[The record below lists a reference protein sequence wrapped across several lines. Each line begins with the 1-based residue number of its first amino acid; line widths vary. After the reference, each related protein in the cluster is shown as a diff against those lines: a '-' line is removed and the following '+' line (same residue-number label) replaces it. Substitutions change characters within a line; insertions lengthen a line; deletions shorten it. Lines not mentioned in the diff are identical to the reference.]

1 MTDSAGPAVEPGTGA
16 RSVEPGPGA
25 PPGAV
30 VVAFVLNDATMDSR
44 VLRSAATLAEAGHD
58 VTLIART
65 TDPYAP
71 EPAEAAVDGVT
82 IVRLPVA
89 RGPLRWLLLGRRP
102 RALLGTVS
110 AAARRRPLAAAA
122 LAPVALVAAP
132 FAAILA
138 ALGAIAARAGSAA
151 RRARL
156 VRAGWLLVSWRLQW
170 RFGVRPWARAAA
182 ETAERVA
189 RAAGEERSLV
199 LHGHDLRG
207 LAAAVAARE
216 RIGRGEIVYD
226 SHEIFTEA
234 GEHAERPAPARRAL
248 RALERRLAA
257 SAVALVTV
265 NEALAERLGPALGFE
280 RVVVVHNCPPR
291 WTPPADGEN
300 RLRAATGI
308 AAGTP
313 ILLYHGGLAPG
324 RGIDTLLAAIREPG
338 LEDAH
343 LVFLGFGPWAA
354 RVRALAADRSTA
366 GRVHALPP
374 VPPDELLEWV
384 AGADVAIA
392 PIEPT
397 TLNHRLST
405 PNKVFEALAAG
416 VPVVASDF
424 PQLRAI
430 VDGVGDGPLGAVADP
445 RDAPAVAI
453 AVRSI
458 LDAEAP
464 VLTALRA
471 RCLAAAHVRWN
482 WETESA
488 GLVALVG
495 DLARRAIEIVPQR
508 VTFVLPS
515 TGEFDARTRRFAASL
530 GARGHAVTIL
540 ARAGDGLPDRETV
553 PGGARLIRVAAG
565 DSPVQEDSG
574 DSPATHRRPTRTPI
588 AEVRRILAVARRA
601 ARQARAAEAV
611 DDGADLYH
619 AMGFLALPVASR
631 LAARRG
637 SPFIYDARDLYVES
651 NNIARLPAPARW
663 LFTQRE
669 RAWARRAAAVLT
681 VNESCADYLE
691 RRLGVPRPAVVM
703 NGQPDWTPPDPWP
716 DLLRERLDLPPDRRV
731 VLYHGG
737 FMRDRGLQELIDV
750 MAGPAFDDSA
760 LVLMGSG
767 PIESELRAGVTA
779 RGAGDRVRFLPPVPP
794 EDLLRWVASADVGI
808 MVNQPRTLNERLST
822 PNKLFESLAAGL
834 PVVSSDFPERRR
846 IIVDDPDGPLGAV
859 CDPTDPASIAAAIRS
874 VLDVPPVEHA
884 ALRSRIA
891 LAART
896 RYAWDRQFAV
906 ALEVYGR
913 VTGRRW

>member
-1 MTDSAGPAVEPGTGA
+1 MTDPAGLTVEPGAGA

-25 PPGAV
+25 PHAV

-44 VLRSAATLAEAGHD
+44 VLRSAATLAEAGHH

-71 EPAEAAVDGVT
+71 APAEAAVDGVT

-89 RGPLRWLLLGRRP
+89 RGPLRWLLLARRP
-102 RALLGTVS
+102 RALLGTVI

-132 FAAILA
+132 VVAILA
-138 ALGAIAARAGSAA
+138 ALLGIAARAGSAA
-151 RRARL
+151 RGARL

-182 ETAERVA
+182 EAAERVA
-189 RAAGEERSLV
+189 RAAGDERTLV

-216 RIGRGEIVYD
+216 RIGRGEIIYD

-248 RALERRLAA
+248 RALERRLAT

-265 NEALAERLGPALGFE
+265 NEALAERLGPALGVE

-291 WTPPADGEN
+291 WSPPADGEN

-308 AAGTP
+308 PAGAP

-338 LEDAH
+338 LEDSH

-354 RVRALAADRSTA
+354 RVRALAADRSRA

-374 VPPDELLEWV
+374 VPPDELLDWV
-384 AGADVAIA
+384 AGADVAVA

-445 RDAPAVAI
+445 RDAPAVAT

-464 VLTALRA
+464 VRTALRA
-471 RCLAAAHVRWN
+471 RCLAAAHARWN
-482 WETESA
+482 WETESS

-495 DLARRAIEIVPQR
+495 DLAGRAATIVPQR

-540 ARAGDGLPDRETV
+540 ARSGDGLPDRESV
-553 PGGARLIRVAAG
+553 AGGARLIRVAAG
-565 DSPVQEDSG
+565 DSG
-574 DSPATHRRPTRTPI
+574 DSPAAHPRPTRTPI
-588 AEVRRILAVARRA
+588 AEARRILAVARRA
-601 ARQARAAEAV
+601 GRQARAAEAV
-611 DDGADLYH
+611 DTGADLYH

-631 LAARRG
+631 LAASRG

-737 FMRDRGLQELIDV
+737 FMPDRGLQELIDV

-834 PVVSSDFPERRR
+834 PVVSSNFPERRR

-874 VLDVPPVEHA
+874 VLDLPRVEHA

-891 LAART
+891 HAARA
-896 RYAWDRQFAV
+896 RYAWDRQFGV

>member
-1 MTDSAGPAVEPGTGA
+1 MTGSAGPD
-16 RSVEPGPGA
+16 VEPGPG
-25 PPGAV
+25 PPSPAV

-44 VLRSAATLAEAGHD
+44 VLRSAATLAHAGHH

-71 EPAEAAVDGVT
+71 QPTEDAPDGVP
-82 IVRLPVA
+82 IVRVPVA
-89 RGPLRWLLLGRRP
+89 GGLLRWVLLGRRP
-102 RALLGTVS
+102 RTLLGTVI
-110 AAARRRPLAAAA
+110 AAARRRPLAALL
-122 LAPVALVAAP
+122 LAPVAIVAAPVVVLVAALGT
-132 FAAILA
+132 LA
-138 ALGAIAARAGSAA
+138 VRAGRTA
-151 RRARL
+151 RRFR
-156 VRAGWLLVSWRLQW
+156 VVNAGWLLVSWRLQW

-182 ETAERVA
+182 ATAERVA
-189 RAAGEERSLV
+189 RAAGGDLPLV
-199 LHGHDLRG
+199 LHAHDLRG
-207 LAAAVAARE
+207 LAAAVAARD

-226 SHEIFTEA
+226 SHEIFVEA
-234 GEHAERPAPARRAL
+234 GEHAERPGRARHAL

-265 NEALAERLGPALGFE
+265 NEALAERLGPALGIK
-280 RVVVVHNCPPR
+280 RVVVVRNCPPR
-291 WTPPADGEN
+291 WTPPADGTD
-300 RLRAATGI
+300 RLRGATGI
-308 AAGTP
+308 PAAAP

-324 RGIDTLLAAIREPG
+324 RGIDTLIAAVREPG

-354 RVRALAADRSTA
+354 RVRALAAQRSSA
-366 GRVHALPP
+366 GRVHVLPP

-384 AGADVAIA
+384 AGADVAVA

-430 VDGVGDGPLGAVADP
+430 VDGLGDGPLGAVADP
-445 RDAPAVAI
+445 RDPHAVAA

-458 LDAEAP
+458 LDADAP
-464 VLTALRA
+464 GRATLRA
-471 RCLAAAHVRWN
+471 RCLAAAHARWN

-495 DLARRAIEIVPQR
+495 DLAGRAAGIVPQR

-540 ARAGDGLPDRETV
+540 ARAGDGLPERETV
-553 PGGARLIRVAAG
+553 AGGARLIRVATGEPPRA
-565 DSPVQEDSG
+565 SG
-574 DSPATHRRPTRTPI
+574 GSRRHPI
-588 AEVRRILAVARRA
+588 AEARRILAVARRA
-601 ARQARAAEAV
+601 GRQTRAATAV
-611 DDGADLYH
+611 DDGADVYH

-631 LAARRG
+631 LAAARRA
-637 SPFIYDARDLYVES
+637 PFIYDARDLYVES

-663 LFTQRE
+663 LFAQRE
-669 RAWARRAAAVLT
+669 RAWAQRAAAVLT
-681 VNESCADYLE
+681 VNESCAEYLE

-703 NGQPDWTPPDPWP
+703 NGQPAWTPPDPWP
-716 DLLRERLDLPPDRRV
+716 DRLRARLDLPPARRV

-737 FMRDRGLQELIDV
+737 FMRDRGLRELIDV
-750 MAGPAFDDSA
+750 IAGPAFADAD

-767 PIESELRAGVTA
+767 PIEPDLRARIA
-779 RGAGDRVRFLPPVPP
+779 APDAAGRVHLLPPVPP
-794 EDLLRWVASADVGI
+794 DELLDWVASADVGV

-874 VLDVPPVEHA
+874 VLELAPAEHA
-884 ALRSRIA
+884 ALRSRIVH
-891 LAART
+891 AART
-896 RYAWDRQFAV
+896 RYAWDRQFGV
-906 ALEVYGR
+906 ALHVYGR

>member
-1 MTDSAGPAVEPGTGA
+1 VTGSAGPHVEPGHGA
-16 RSVEPGPGA
+16 S
-25 PPGAV
+25 PGAV

-44 VLRSAATLAEAGHD
+44 VLRSAATLADAGHQ

-71 EPAEAAVDGVT
+71 EPGEDASDGVT

-89 RGPLRWLLLGRRP
+89 RGALRWVLLGRRP
-102 RALLGTVS
+102 RTLLGALVT
-110 AAARRRPLAAAA
+110 AAPRRPLAAVA
-122 LAPVALVAAP
+122 LAPVALAAAP
-132 FAAILA
+132 FVAILA
-138 ALGAIAARAGSAA
+138 AFGAIAARVGSAA
-151 RRARL
+151 RRVRL

-170 RFGVRPWARAAA
+170 LFGVRPWARFAA

-189 RAAGEERSLV
+189 RAAGGELPIV
-199 LHGHDLRG
+199 LHAHDLRG
-207 LAAAVAARE
+207 LAAAVAARD

-226 SHEIFTEA
+226 SHEIFVEA
-234 GEHAERPAPARRAL
+234 GEHAERPARARRAL
-248 RALERRLAA
+248 RVLERRLAA

-265 NEALAERLGPALGFE
+265 NDALAERLGPALGIE

-291 WTPPADGEN
+291 WTPPADAPN

-308 AAGTP
+308 PADTP

-354 RVRALAADRSTA
+354 RVRALAADRSSA

-384 AGADVAIA
+384 AGADVAVA

-430 VDGVGDGPLGAVADP
+430 VDGLGDGPLGAVADP
-445 RDAPAVAI
+445 RDAHSVAT

-458 LDAEAP
+458 LDADAP
-464 VLTALRA
+464 ERAALRA
-471 RCLAAAHVRWN
+471 RCLAAGHARWN

-495 DLARRAIEIVPQR
+495 DLARGAAAIVPQR

-530 GARGHAVTIL
+530 GVRGHAVTIL

-553 PGGARLIRVAAG
+553 AGGASLIRVAAG
-565 DSPVQEDSG
+565 DSPGAS
-574 DSPATHRRPTRTPI
+574 RRSTRTPI
-588 AEVRRILAVARRA
+588 TEARRILAVARRA
-601 ARQARAAEAV
+601 GRQARAAEAA

-631 LAARRG
+631 LAGARRA
-637 SPFIYDARDLYVES
+637 PFIYDARDLYVES

-703 NGQPDWTPPDPWP
+703 NGQPAWTPPDPWP
-716 DLLRERLDLPPDRRV
+716 DLLRARLGLPPDRRV

-750 MAGPAFDDSA
+750 IAGPDFGDAA

-767 PIESELRAGVTA
+767 PIEAELRARAAEPAAAG
-779 RGAGDRVRFLPPVPP
+779 RGHFLPPVPP
-794 EDLLRWVASADVGI
+794 DELLAWVASADVGV

-874 VLDVPPVEHA
+874 VLDLPPAEHA

-891 LAART
+891 HAART
-896 RYAWDRQFAV
+896 RYAWDRQVAV